1 MMRKRILSGM
11 VTASLAFLALGATAL
26 AQPFQ
31 DPELRP
37 GIPMAGVQAAESDG
51 ARAREAVVQFLGL
64 ASDQA
69 ASWDALLA
77 TRKATV
83 EPLRAELQTAEK
95 ELQELL
101 QGNSPDPTAVGKLVL
116 KAKGLREQIAAAN
129 KAYVDGFEAMLT
141 AEQKNK
147 LAFLRRAE
155 HAQPLFPAF
164 RLFGLLPPP
173 AAGPGPQR

>member
-1 MMRKRILSGM
+1 MRKRVLSGILA
-11 VTASLAFLALGATAL
+11 VSLAFPALGAAGL
-26 AQPFQ
+26 AQSLP
-31 DPELRP
+31 DPDPRM
-37 GIPMAGVQAAESDG
+37 GIPAAGPQAAEPDG
-51 ARAREAVVQFLGL
+51 AKAREAVVQFLGL

-83 EPLRAELQTAEK
+83 EPLRLELQAAEK

-101 QGNSPDPTAVGKLVL
+101 QGNSPDPTAVGRLVL
-116 KAKGLREQIAAAN
+116 KAKGLREQSGAAF
-129 KAYVDGFEAMLT
+129 KAYLDGFEAMLT

-147 LAFLRRAE
+147 LVFLRRAE
-155 HAQPLFPAF
+155 RSAWLFPAF

-173 AAGPGPQR
+173 GL